1 MKLSPCDVFLFAGI
15 CNPSTG
21 ITKSKNKFS
30 KRNAYPR
37 ESITVSI
44 ACDVPFAAY
53 GDAASVSSV
62 SEGKPFGRFG

>member
-1 MKLSPCDVFLFAGI
+1 MCFYLQASATP
-15 CNPSTG
+15 PPG